1 MKLVTSAI
9 LSLIFTAC
17 ANKSVDESHDLRE
30 PMRSAIRAP
39 WGEYKKC
46 YDNELTKNPELEG
59 KIVVEWF
66 IDNAGKPSDAKVI
79 STTLNNK
86 NVEDCVVQIIMK
98 TQFPPAPTGAVVQT
112 RYPFLFKKNK

>member
-1 MKLVTSAI
+1 MKLTIAAI
-9 LSLIFTAC
+9 LSLIFTSC
-17 ANKSVDESHDLRE
+17 ATKPSSEGDELRE
-30 PMRSAIRAP
+30 PVRSAVRAP

-46 YDNELTKNPELEG
+46 YDNEYAKNPELEG